1 MKAIRNG
8 RCIVPGAAG
17 AFEVVDGQVLL
28 YDADGIAGLMPEAD
42 FAAGDAI
49 AAEEVIDAGGRYVAP
64 GFLNVHIH
72 GCKGSDTMDATQ
84 EALGAMQAFLPRT
97 GVTAFLP
104 TTMTC
109 AWQEIAAALTAVRT
123 AMQTPRVGAQVLGAH
138 MEGPFISPA
147 KKGSQAEENI
157 LRADYARL
165 APFADVVRIVTL
177 APEELPEG
185 SDFLARCRA
194 AGIHVS
200 IGHTAA
206 DYETARR
213 AVLMGGAHRFTH
225 LYDAMQGFHHRAP
238 GTLGAAFDTDAYV
251 ELIAD
256 NVHATPMAQRLA
268 YRVKGRDRVML
279 ITDALR
285 ACGLGDGPSELGGQR
300 VFVQGERATLA
311 DGTIAGSVAT
321 MNRCL
326 RLFLENTGASVAD
339 AVAMVTK
346 NPAED
351 LGIYG
356 ERGSLTPGKR
366 ADITIFDEQIA
377 VYDTII
383 GGRRL
388 GPFA

>member
-28 YDADGIAGLMPEAD
+28 YDADGIAGLMREAD

-49 AAEEVIDAGGRYVAP
+49 TAEEVIDAGGRYVAP

-72 GCKGSDTMDATQ
+72 GCKGADTMDATAA
-84 EALGAMQAFLPRT
+84 ALGVMQDFLPQT
-97 GVTAFLP
+97 GVTSFLP

-109 AWQEIAAALTAVRT
+109 AWKDIAAALAAVRA
-123 AMQTPRVGAQVLGAH
+123 AMQAPRAGARVLGAH

-157 LRADYARL
+157 LCADFARL
-165 APFADVVRIVTL
+165 APFADVVRIVTI

-268 YRVKGRDRVML
+268 YRVKGRDRVIL

-285 ACGLGDGPSELGGQR
+285 ACGIGDGPSELGGQR

-326 RLFLENTGASVAD
+326 RLFRENTGAGIAETVAL
-339 AVAMVTK
+339 ATK

-351 LGIYG
+351 LGIYA
-356 ERGSLTPGKR
+356 EVGSLSPGKR
-366 ADITIFDEQIA
+366 ADITIFDEDLAI
-377 VYDTII
+377 YDTIV

>member
-42 FAAGDAI
+42 FVAGDAI

-109 AWQEIAAALTAVRT
+109 AWQQIAAALTAVRT
-123 AMQTPRVGAQVLGAH
+123 AMQTPRAGAQVLGAH

-268 YRVKGRDRVML
+268 YRVKGRDRVIL